1 MNSVSGAVNPVEVTA
16 ADGFTVVGENPVNLD
31 APRSS
36 VSLRKPKKSM
46 KNSVFW
52 IIMVCNLLKVIR
64 CLRATCLLHLQGQR
78 IRQAKK

>member
-1 MNSVSGAVNPVEVTA
+1 
-16 ADGFTVVGENPVNLD
+16 
-31 APRSS
+31 
-36 VSLRKPKKSM
+36 M